1 MHVAVLGLSGR
12 KHVKKLTQF
21 FFTHNN
27 SEECVDLKIY
37 LMLLQAVE
45 FLELVKTFKEY
56 GFKEENIHESLKAAD
71 NDREKALE
79 YLMTLSST

>member
-1 MHVAVLGLSGR
+1 
-12 KHVKKLTQF
+12 
-21 FFTHNN
+21 
-27 SEECVDLKIY
+27 
-37 LMLLQAVE
+37 MLLQAVE

>member
-1 MHVAVLGLSGR
+1 M
-12 KHVKKLTQF
+12 
-21 FFTHNN
+21 
-27 SEECVDLKIY
+27 
-37 LMLLQAVE
+37 E

-56 GFKEENIHESLKAAD
+56 GFKEENIRESLKAAD